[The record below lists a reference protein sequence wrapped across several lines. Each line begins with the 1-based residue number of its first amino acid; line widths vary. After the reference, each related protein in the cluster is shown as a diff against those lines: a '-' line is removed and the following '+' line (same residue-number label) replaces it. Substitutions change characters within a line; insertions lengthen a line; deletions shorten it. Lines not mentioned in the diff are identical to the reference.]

1 MGESFADDAKKTLKE
16 LLKRTLQ
23 LRDFDYLRQGLVF
36 NYIYKNTDYFKNIK
50 YLILDDGK
58 TALVYPENYET
69 ASVNTE
75 RDMELLVGHL
85 DFMAKEAFLAD
96 SISLCSTEEELERR
110 LDTPVIQE
118 DSPVMD
124 NNT

>member
-1 MGESFADDAKKTLKE
+1 MNP
-16 LLKRTLQ
+16 Q
-23 LRDFDYLRQGLVF
+23 
-36 NYIYKNTDYFKNIK
+36 

-69 ASVNTE
+69 ASANTE
-75 RDMELLVGHL
+75 RDMELLVGHF

-96 SISLCSTEEELERR
+96 SILLCSIDEELEKR

-118 DSPVMD
+118 DAPIVD